1 MINET
6 YSHHLGADVKT
17 KYSFKRANYFL
28 SPHLLKLCRKKDD
41 LALKGTSLLSNLP
54 ILLV

>member
-1 MINET
+1 M
-6 YSHHLGADVKT
+6 KT
-17 KYSFKRANYFL
+17 KYSFKGANYFL
-28 SPHLLKLCRKKDD
+28 SLHLLELCRKKDD

>member
-17 KYSFKRANYFL
+17 KYSFKGANYFL
-28 SPHLLKLCRKKDD
+28 SLHLLELCRKKDD